1 MFSRLHTDIRLTLSL
16 VRRDY
21 AVQFAGTSLGI
32 AWVLIQYAFQI
43 AVFFLIFGVILGDAL
58 SGGASPAPAGTRAE
72 VLAAGTGD
80 YLAYLLGGMALW
92 LPLSE
97 MLLRSC
103 SILADNRS
111 LVRRTNLGMRGFLR
125 VPVYEGLIHYALIF
139 AIVAG
144 VSMMRGG
151 LAWTAPLALL
161 FGALILVSLRGWAFI
176 LARVSVILKDVSPL
190 LRLLFQVLFWLT
202 PIVYTAGLAGR
213 HAAWFY
219 ANPLHGVLEVH
230 RVLLF
235 GTPAQ
240 AFAVGGDVNLWIA
253 PLIFTAFSALAYGIA
268 ALRLEA
274 VAADQL

>member
-1 MFSRLHTDIRLTLSL
+1 MFSSLYTDIQLTLSL

-32 AWVLIQYAFQI
+32 LWVLIQYAFQI

-58 SGGASPAPAGTRAE
+58 SGSGTRAE
-72 VLAAGTGD
+72 VLAAGTTD
-80 YLAYLLGGMALW
+80 YLSYLLGGMALW

-125 VPVYEGLIHYALIF
+125 VPVYEGIIHYALLF
-139 AIVAG
+139 VIVAG
-144 VSMMRGG
+144 VSLMRGG
-151 LAWTAPLALL
+151 LAWTAPLAFV
-161 FGALILVSLRGWAFI
+161 FGCLVILGLRGWAFI
-176 LARVSVILKDVSPL
+176 FARVSVILKDISPL

-202 PIVYTAGLAGR
+202 PIVYTADLAGR
-213 HAAWFY
+213 HAGWFRL
-219 ANPLHGVLEVH
+219 NPLHGVLEGH
-230 RVLLF
+230 RLLLY
-235 GTPAQ
+235 GSPADVT
-240 AFAVGGDVNLWIA
+240 ALAGNAALWLAPGIFAVL
-253 PLIFTAFSALAYGIA
+253 SAVVYRIA
-268 ALRLEA
+268 ALRLES